1 MLRKLAISIVFYVF
15 ACYTSA
21 FAHPLDSL
29 RLEQRGDKKF
39 IIHRVLKGDAIAT
52 IAEKYAV
59 SESDILSNNPLV
71 SENIFAGQILKIP
84 INESKYGIVSVPPVR
99 SLVTSKLP
107 LAQTLPPPLT
117 VVAKEKAK
125 SETIEDK
132 IDLPELPTK
141 EDLNAT
147 EYKIYVVASPQTVNQ
162 LADVF
167 AIEPAA
173 IIELNGLKSNNLK
186 EGQRVKIPN
195 AQPVAMAKEEPK
207 DLMGKTEVPKTVEK
221 VEPKP
226 QPQPQPQLA
235 QRVEIDRPIIKEEPK
250 PVKVIIPEPK
260 IVQINPVVKPL
271 RVENFDSLK
280 VTGLPKKIASDKNIV
295 SKPPPPPEVVSLVP
309 AKIEEKKIAIPLNRD
324 SLFLSDLKRKRN
336 IEQFLK
342 MDSAY
347 IHPDGIA
354 YKPFDYKQDNYNYD
368 LFSTLTAEENAIVV
382 PNTNQTAGAG
392 DAKKTHVVKK
402 DETIQAVAKKYSISV
417 TDLINWNGLLTYRIR
432 AGQELTIN
440 ASRADISPYVRTLPN
455 QKQTQQPKVTEGV
468 LGYIKMAGLA
478 QYKEKQS
485 FARGVYSNA
494 AEKGRFVYLV
504 NRDNFKEHF
513 ARVIGPLP
521 AGTPKEVVAILDPES
536 ATQLGISK
544 SMMRIFIYFVVV
556 DSATEAKKD

>member
-39 IIHRVLKGDAIAT
+39 IVHRVLKGDVIAT

-84 INESKYGIVSVPPVR
+84 INESKYGVVSVPPVR

-107 LAQTLPPPLT
+107 LAQTVTPPAT
-117 VVAKEKAK
+117 FVAKEKAK
-125 SETIEDK
+125 SETIGDITEK
-132 IDLPELPTK
+132 SELPAK
-141 EDLNAT
+141 EDLNSP

-207 DLMGKTEVPKTVEK
+207 DVIVKTEVPKPVEK
-221 VEPKP
+221 LEPK
-226 QPQPQPQLA
+226 PQPQLA

-250 PVKVIIPEPK
+250 PVKVIVPEPK

-271 RVENFDSLK
+271 KVENFDSLK
-280 VTGLPKKIASDKNIV
+280 VTSLPKKISSDKNIV
-295 SKPPPPPEVVSLVP
+295 SKPPPPAEVISMAP

-402 DETIQAVAKKYSISV
+402 DETIQAVAKKYGISV

-440 ASRADISPYVRTLPN
+440 ASRADISPYVRTLPT
-455 QKQTQQPKVTEGV
+455 QKQAQQPKVTEGV

-485 FARGVYSNA
+485 FARGIYTNA

-521 AGTPKEVVAILDPES
+521 AGTPKDVVAILDPES
-536 ATQLGISK
+536 ATQLAISK